1 MTDATPPAESTAP
14 ANPAP
19 PVAPP
24 SSVAPSSPG
33 AAGHPL
39 PSRGA
44 AALSGVVAAAA
55 ALATGELVAALTAGT
70 PSPLI
75 AVGSA
80 VIDFAPPGS
89 KEVIVALF
97 GTNDKIALNLL
108 VAATV
113 LAAGAVIGLLARRST
128 LLASLLIVGLVGVGT
143 AASMRDPAAT
153 QTFVLLSAA
162 LQVAAGLMVLEFLLD
177 AARPR
182 ASADGSPVPPD
193 AVRRGFLVKAGVLGA
208 LALVGQGIGR
218 AMLDTRAA
226 SAANAGIT
234 VPETVD
240 PAPTIAPENAFDIE
254 GITPL
259 VIPNEDFYRI
269 DTALILPTV
278 DVDSWTLRVHGMVE
292 REVTLTFAEL
302 VELPLIERYVT
313 IACVSNEVGGDLI
326 GNAKWTGVRLTDV
339 LDMAGVQAGATQ
351 VVPRSVDGW
360 AAGFPT
366 DWVTAPERPR
376 DALIAVK
383 MNDEPLPV
391 AHGFPARLIVPGLYG
406 YVSATKWLK
415 EIELTTWEAFDS
427 YWVPRGW
434 SKEAPILTQS
444 RIDLPRPN
452 SQHRQGDTVQ
462 VAGVAWAMDRAVSKV
477 EVRVDDGEW
486 QPATLASPLAP
497 QTWVQWRFAWPA
509 VAGRHTF
516 WVRATDGEGVVQ
528 EERVTRPD
536 PDGARGY
543 HSVSVQVD

>member
-1 MTDATPPAESTAP
+1 MTDATPSAQPTAL
-14 ANPAP
+14 ADRA
-19 PVAPP
+19 
-24 SSVAPSSPG
+24 
-33 AAGHPL
+33 L

-44 AALSGVVAAAA
+44 AALSGVIAAGA

-75 AVGSA
+75 AVGTA
-80 VIDFAPPGS
+80 VIDLAPPGS

-97 GTNDKIALNLL
+97 GTNNKVALNLL

-113 LAAGAVIGLLARRST
+113 LGAGAVIGLLARRST

-143 AASMRDPAAT
+143 AASLSDPTAT

-162 LQVAAGLMVLEFLLD
+162 LQVAAGLLVLEFLLD

-182 ASADGSPVPPD
+182 ISADGSPIAPD
-193 AVRRGFLVKAGVLGA
+193 AVRRGFLVRAGVLGA

-218 AMLDTRAA
+218 AMLDARAA
-226 SAANAGIT
+226 SAASAVVT

-240 PAPTIAPENAFDIE
+240 PAPSIAPENAFDIE

-269 DTALILPTV
+269 DTALVVPTV
-278 DVDSWTLRVHGMVE
+278 DVDAWTLRVHGMVD
-292 REVTLTFAEL
+292 REVTLSFPQL

-339 LDMAGVQAGATQ
+339 LDMAGVQTGATQ
-351 VVPRSVDGW
+351 IVPRSVDGW
-360 AAGFPT
+360 EAGFPT
-366 DWVTAPERPR
+366 EWVTAPELPR

-383 MNDEPLPV
+383 MNDEPLPA

-434 SKEAPILTQS
+434 AKEAPILTQS

-452 SQHRQGDTVQ
+452 AQHRQGDTVQ
-462 VAGVAWAMDRAVSKV
+462 VAGVAWAMDRAISKV

-486 QPATLASPLAP
+486 QPATLAAPLGP
-497 QTWVQWRFAWPA
+497 QTWLQWRFAWPA
-509 VAGRHTF
+509 VAGRHTL
-516 WVRATDGEGVVQ
+516 WVRATDGDGVVQ